1 MSTRYRS
8 QESRLLFL
16 HIDKFRALSKA
27 DFCLDPAYDIE
38 YDNGNRVISIE
49 KRNDFPANFYDLGTR
64 KSRSVKSVA
73 ALIGMNGSGKTT
85 VANLLQCLAEGFI
98 DEIRGIIIVA
108 IESGELVCRT
118 TIKGLRVASDLH
130 CKQFDFTKRNFTPPE
145 DIYYLYINPHAVA
158 RGPVQGQEEYLQIM
172 DIQRSMTDRVR
183 FIDKSSS
190 GIMARLA
197 AECEENG
204 RISGCRANAAEM
216 FVDRESSD
224 FFRTYIEL
232 NVSRSFKEGDLD
244 SLLMPNAKG
253 VVVKAY
259 EPILNCAYRVYCRR
273 NNNTDWKFLSLVQ
286 NADLFV
292 RVFLAYVCAYCKDL
306 DDDDVAVA
314 SEYFSYRDRLLDFC
328 KANIRKERL
337 RSIAALKS
345 LRSDIVSFFE
355 EEAGKIHDI
364 SKHEDN
370 KEYNFFALLE
380 EFVGVSPVGD
390 AKIINVPFRDGRDVE
405 GMLTIIHLYYEL
417 KGRYDFIVFEPSPCL
432 SAGAMAYMS
441 IFSRM
446 YTVLQDWEFAQTFD
460 PVEFSYGFSPSRD
473 PRHVL
478 IFLDEAE
485 TALHPELQRKLV
497 RNLILFLEM
506 TRKKN
511 LTVQLVFASHSP
523 MLLSDIP
530 KASVTILNLGRT
542 LQLGKIP
549 DKTLGNTFA
558 ANIFDLYAR
567 FFELY
572 NGTFGSFAAEK
583 INALLQKKLG
593 GESFSPDDDKLA
605 KMIGDNYFRRFLTNS

>member
-1 MSTRYRS
+1 M
-8 QESRLLFL
+8 LFL
-16 HIDKFRALSKA
+16 HVDRFRTLSNA

-38 YDNGNRVISIE
+38 YDKGKHVISIAE
-49 KRNDFPANFYDLGTR
+49 RNDFPANFYDLGKR
-64 KSRSVKSVA
+64 KSKSVKSIA

-85 VANLLQCLAEGFI
+85 VANMLQCLAEGFI
-98 DEIRGIIIVA
+98 DEIRGIVVVA

-118 TIKGLRVASDLH
+118 TIKGLSVDSDLH
-130 CKQFDFTKRNFTPPE
+130 CKQFDFTKRNFTPPQ
-145 DIYYLYINPHAVA
+145 DIYYLYINPHVA
-158 RGPVQGQEEYLQIM
+158 AGGPVQGQKEYLQIM
-172 DIQRSMTDRVR
+172 DIQRRMTDRVH

-216 FVDRESSD
+216 FVERESLD

-232 NVSRSFKEGDLD
+232 NSSWPFSEDDLD
-244 SLLMPNAKG
+244 DLLMPDASG

-259 EPILNCAYRVYCRR
+259 APILNWAYRVYCRR

-286 NADLFV
+286 NADMFV
-292 RVFLAYVCAYCKDL
+292 QAFLAYVCAYCKDL

-328 KANIRKERL
+328 KANIRRDRL
-337 RSIAALKS
+337 RNIAALKK
-345 LRSDIVSFFE
+345 LRSDIVSFLE
-355 EEAGKIHDI
+355 NEASKIHNI

-370 KEYNFFALLE
+370 KEYNFFAHLE
-380 EFVGVSPVGD
+380 EFVDGSTVGD
-390 AKIINVPFRDGRDVE
+390 AKVINVSFRDGRDVVV
-405 GMLTIIHLYYEL
+405 MLNIIHLYYEL
-417 KGRYDFIVFEPSPCL
+417 KGRSDFMVFEPSPCL

-441 IFSRM
+441 IFSRI

-460 PVEFSYGFSPSRD
+460 PVEFSYGIRPTHD

-485 TALHPELQRKLV
+485 TALHPALQRMLV

-530 KASVTILNLGRT
+530 KASVTILDLGRT

-567 FFELY
+567 FFGLS
-572 NGTFGSFAAEK
+572 NGTFGSFAADK
-583 INALLQKKLG
+583 INALLQKKSG
-593 GESFSPDDDKLA
+593 GKPFSQDERNLA
-605 KMIGDNYFRRFLTNS
+605 KMIGDNYFRRFLTDS